1 MTGPLEGVSV
11 LELASG
17 IAGPYC
23 GMLLADLGADVIKAE
38 PSDGD
43 PTRGSPAFHVWN
55 RGKRSVVADIRS
67 EDGLRT
73 IRRLASVSHVVIA
86 DLLPGQ
92 GEALGLDYEALAQE
106 NHALVYCHMP
116 PFGDKGPHAHR
127 PSDDALVA
135 AVAGVTGRQP
145 SYSGAPV
152 FLTLPV
158 SSYGA
163 AMLAASAI
171 AVALRV
177 QERTGR
183 GQKVTVSWVAGS
195 LAMQTGSLVGAQ
207 EWLSPLGL
215 APLLHQPQGVVPVYR
230 LYKAQDDWLFLACG
244 NPTFWAKLCI
254 ALDKPELV
262 ADPRFEN
269 GPWGIVNAPDR
280 EALYNI
286 IAPILAEKPR
296 SYWLDYFDRADVP
309 AAPVLTRDEFI
320 DDPQVVHNGM
330 RVELDDPSLGR
341 TVQMGIPLQFAR
353 TPGAIRAAAPLLGQ
367 HTDEILRE
375 LAARQEPRP
384 AAAERRDASFALEGV
399 RVVDLT
405 NYIAGSL
412 CPMFLADYG
421 AQVIKVEPLQGDS
434 FRMFGL
440 GFMGWNRGKRSIAL
454 DLGQKEGRRLLREL
468 VAQADVVVEN
478 FRPGVAHRL
487 GADYET
493 LAQVNPN
500 IIYCSIAGHGETGPY
515 AAMPAFDPLFQARS
529 GAMAAQGGRGQP
541 PVYLDVAITDY
552 SAALL
557 ATYGIAAAL
566 YERERSG
573 CGQRVVTS
581 LTAATIA
588 GQSGS
593 FIFYDG
599 KPPELEGG
607 PDFLGPSVAC
617 RCYQAADGWLFLSCR
632 NEEQWRALADA
643 LGRPE
648 LAERQS
654 WQTAAAAPAQD
665 RVGQRLEAIFRT
677 DTVKEWLDRLDGAGV
692 PCAPIVG
699 ALDLLRDE
707 HLLANDLITEHNHPQ
722 WGLIRQTGL
731 LAKLSGTP
739 GRLQGPAPNL
749 GQHTDDVLAELG
761 YDRQEVARLREERIV
776 A

>member
-1 MTGPLEGVSV
+1 MTGPFQGLSV

-38 PSDGD
+38 PPDGD
-43 PTRGSPAFHVWN
+43 SVRGSPAFHVWN
-55 RGKRSVVADIRS
+55 RGKRSVIADPQS
-67 EDGLRT
+67 EEGRAT

-86 DLLPGQ
+86 DLPPGQ
-92 GEALGLDYEALAQE
+92 GETLGLDYEALAEE
-106 NHALVYCHMP
+106 NPALVYCHMP
-116 PFGDKGPHAHR
+116 PFGDRGQHAGR
-127 PSDDALVA
+127 SPDDALVA
-135 AVAGVTGRQP
+135 AVGGVTGRQP

-152 FLTLPV
+152 FVTMPAA
-158 SSYGA
+158 SYGA
-163 AMLAASAI
+163 AMLAAGAI

-177 QERTGR
+177 QERSGR
-183 GQKVTVSWVAGS
+183 GQKVTASWVAGS

-215 APLLHQPQGVVPVYR
+215 APLLHQPQGVMPVYR

-254 ALDKPELV
+254 ALEKPELV

-269 GPWGIVNAPDR
+269 APWGVVNAPDR

-296 SYWLDYFDRADVP
+296 SYWLEYFERSDVP
-309 AAPVLTRDEFI
+309 AAPVLTRAEFI

-330 RVELDDPSLGR
+330 RVELDDSTLGH
-341 TVQMGIPLQFAR
+341 TVQMGIPLKFAR
-353 TPGAIRAAAPLLGQ
+353 TPGSIRRGAPLLGQ
-367 HTDEILRE
+367 HTDEVLGE
-375 LAARQEPRP
+375 LAARQKPRP
-384 AAAERRDASFALEGV
+384 AATERGDSGFALEGV

-421 AQVIKVEPLQGDS
+421 AQVTKVEPLEGDS

-440 GFMGWNRGKRSIAL
+440 GFMGWNRGKRSITL
-454 DLGQKEGRRLLREL
+454 DLGQEEGQRLLREL
-468 VAQADVVVEN
+468 VGQADVVVEN
-478 FRPGVAHRL
+478 FRPGVAQRL

-493 LAQVNPN
+493 LVQVNPH
-500 IIYCSIAGHGETGPY
+500 IIYCTVAGHGESGPY
-515 AAMPAFDPLFQARS
+515 ATRPAFDPLLQARS

-541 PVYLDVAITDY
+541 PVFLDVAITDY

-573 CGQRVVTS
+573 EGQRVVTS
-581 LTAATIA
+581 LTASTIA

-593 FIFYDG
+593 FIFYEG
-599 KPPELEGG
+599 KPQEPEGG
-607 PDFLGPSVAC
+607 PDFLGPSAAY
-617 RCYQAADGWLFLSCR
+617 RCYQAADGWLFLACR
-632 NEEQWRALADA
+632 SEEQWQALADVV
-643 LGRPE
+643 GRPE
-648 LAERQS
+648 LAQDHS
-654 WQTAAAAPAQD
+654 WETAAAASAE
-665 RVGQRLEAIFRT
+665 GRLGRMLEGIFRA
-677 DTVKEWLDRLDGAGV
+677 DTVHKWLARLDGAGV
-692 PCAPIVG
+692 PCAPILG
-699 ALDLLRDE
+699 PLDLLTDE
-707 HLLANDLITEHNHPQ
+707 HLLANELITEHKHPQ

-731 LAKLSGTP
+731 LAKLSHTP
-739 GRLQGPAPNL
+739 GRLQGPSPNL
-749 GQHTDDVLAELG
+749 GQHTDEVLAELG
-761 YDRQEVARLREERIV
+761 YDQSKIVRLREGRIV

>member
-1 MTGPLEGVSV
+1 MTGPFQGVSV

-23 GMLLADLGADVIKAE
+23 GMLLADLGADVTKAE
-38 PSDGD
+38 PPHGD
-43 PTRGSPAFHVWN
+43 PARGSPAFHVWN
-55 RGKRSVVADIRS
+55 RGKRSVIADAQS
-67 EDGLRT
+67 EEDRRT
-73 IRRLASVSHVVIA
+73 IRRLAGGSHVVIA
-86 DLLPGQ
+86 DLPPGQ
-92 GEALGLDYEALAQE
+92 GEAVGLDYETLAGE
-106 NHALVYCHMP
+106 NPALVYCHMP
-116 PFGDKGPHAHR
+116 PFGDKGPHAGR
-127 PSDDALVA
+127 CSDDALVA
-135 AVAGVTGRQP
+135 AVGGVTGRQP
-145 SYSGAPV
+145 SHSGAPV
-152 FLTLPV
+152 FVTIPA

-171 AVALRV
+171 GVALRV
-177 QERTGR
+177 QERSGR
-183 GQKVTVSWVAGS
+183 GQKVTVSWVAGA

-269 GPWGIVNAPDR
+269 APWGVVNAPDR

-296 SYWLDYFDRADVP
+296 SYWLEHFERSDVP
-309 AAPVLTRDEFI
+309 AAPVLTRAEFI

-330 RVELDDPSLGR
+330 RVELDDPTLGH
-341 TVQMGIPLQFAR
+341 TVQMGIPLKFAR
-353 TPGAIRAAAPLLGQ
+353 TPGSIREAAPLLGQ
-367 HTDEILRE
+367 HSEEVLRE
-375 LAARQEPRP
+375 LPARQEPRS
-384 AAAERRDASFALEGV
+384 AATARGHGDFALEGV

-421 AQVIKVEPLQGDS
+421 AQVTKVEPLQGDS

-440 GFMGWNRGKRSIAL
+440 GFMGWNRGKRSVTL
-454 DLGQKEGRRLLREL
+454 DLTQREGQRLLREL
-468 VAQADVVVEN
+468 VGQADVVVEN
-478 FRPGVAHRL
+478 FRPGVAQRL

-493 LAQVNPN
+493 LAQVKSD
-500 IIYCSIAGHGETGPY
+500 IIYCSIAGHGETGPR
-515 AAMPAFDPLFQARS
+515 AARPAFDPLLQARS
-529 GAMAAQGGRGQP
+529 GAMAAQGGHGQP

-557 ATYGIAAAL
+557 GSYGIAAAL

-573 CGQRVVTS
+573 EGQRVVTS

-593 FIFYDG
+593 FIFYEG
-599 KPPELEGG
+599 KPEEPEGG
-607 PDFLGPSVAC
+607 PDFLGPSAAC
-617 RCYQAADGWLFLSCR
+617 RCYQAADGWLFLACR
-632 NEEQWRALADA
+632 SEEQWQALAYA
-643 LGRPE
+643 VGRPE
-648 LAERQS
+648 LAQPHS
-654 WQTAAAAPAQD
+654 WQTAASAPAQD
-665 RVGQRLEAIFRT
+665 GLGRVLEGIFGA
-677 DTVKEWLDRLDGAGV
+677 DTVDKWLARLDSAGV
-692 PCAPIVG
+692 PCAPILG
-699 ALDLLRDE
+699 PLDLLTDE
-707 HLLANDLITEHNHPQ
+707 HLVANDLITDHKHAQ
-722 WGLIRQTGL
+722 WGLIRQTGVL
-731 LAKLSGTP
+731 VKLSRTP
-739 GRLQGPAPNL
+739 GCLQGPSPNL
-749 GQHTDDVLAELG
+749 SQHTDEVLTELG
-761 YDRQEVARLREERIV
+761 YDQKEIARLREGRVV